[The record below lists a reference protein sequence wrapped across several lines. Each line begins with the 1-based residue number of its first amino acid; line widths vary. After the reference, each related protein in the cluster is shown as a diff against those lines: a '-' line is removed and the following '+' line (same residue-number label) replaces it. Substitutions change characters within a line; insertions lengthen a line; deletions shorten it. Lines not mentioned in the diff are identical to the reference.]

1 MREIHTCDST
11 QWLSL
16 TQTYCSHC
24 LRIVVEGL
32 TVDAVF
38 KRRVN
43 LRKERQKLVRLY
55 RGTRALRKRLYNERR
70 VLASLGLR

>member
-1 MREIHTCDST
+1 MTEIHACDST

-16 TQTYCSHC
+16 TRTYCSHC

-32 TVDAVF
+32 TVDGVF

-43 LRKERQKLVRLY
+43 LRRERRKLLRLY
-55 RGTRALRKRLYNERR
+55 RGTLALRKRLYNERR